1 MSRRGSNHAA
11 ADCRRYVRRDDRHRC
26 PARFQTGNVERHG
39 PQRTSGRVDEMTARH
54 VVCVTATAHENLSRP
69 GPQIEDGYLRGIEA
83 TGIVADKRP
92 LLLVA
97 PSTRL

>member
-1 MSRRGSNHAA
+1 
-11 ADCRRYVRRDDRHRC
+11 
-26 PARFQTGNVERHG
+26 
-39 PQRTSGRVDEMTARH
+39 MTARH